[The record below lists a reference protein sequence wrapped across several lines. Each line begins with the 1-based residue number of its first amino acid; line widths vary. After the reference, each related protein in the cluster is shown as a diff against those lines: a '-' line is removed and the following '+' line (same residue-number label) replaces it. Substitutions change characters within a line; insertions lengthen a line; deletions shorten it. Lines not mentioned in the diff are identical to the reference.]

1 MKLKKIVLL
10 LLCVFVLSGCSI
22 VRINTDS
29 YETNIYNI
37 LKRKTHKINTNSV
50 GYQYYLLNGITKK
63 EGNEFNQVL
72 RSSNGTYYMYVDLV
86 SYYHKISK
94 DYTPDKKAYISK
106 SINYKE
112 NTGYLEVIDKEDY
125 YYVKASYNFSKIEA
139 HVSKKKLNDALSEI
153 FYTLSSIKYND
164 TIIEEILGNE
174 KYDLSENKEYNLFNI
189 DNEDGGSNY
198 LEEVKKYDVYDAEE
212 DAHNLIE
219 HEEVNTSIDE

>member
-10 LLCVFVLSGCSI
+10 VLCVTLLSGCSF
-22 VRINTDS
+22 VRINTNS
-29 YETNIYNI
+29 YDTNIYNV
-37 LKRKTHKINTNSV
+37 LKRKNYKVNTNSV

-72 RSSNGTYYMYVDLV
+72 KSSNGIYYMYVDLV

-94 DYTPDKKAYISK
+94 DYNTNDNLYISK
-106 SINYKE
+106 KINYKD
-112 NTGYLEVIDKEDY
+112 NIGYLEVSDEKDY
-125 YYVKASYNFSKIEA
+125 YYVKAMYNYSKIEA
-139 HVSKKKLNDALSEI
+139 HINKKKLNDALVEI

-164 TIIEEILGNE
+164 TIVEDILGND

-189 DNEDGGSNY
+189 DNDDGESNY
-198 LEEVKKYDVYDAEE
+198 LEEIKKYDVYDAEE
-212 DAHNLIE
+212 DAQSLIE